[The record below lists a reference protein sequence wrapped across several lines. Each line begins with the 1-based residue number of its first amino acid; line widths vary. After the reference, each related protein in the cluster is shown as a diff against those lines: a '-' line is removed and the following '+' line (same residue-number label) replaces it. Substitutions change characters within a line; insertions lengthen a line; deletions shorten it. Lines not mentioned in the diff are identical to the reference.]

1 MTMKYELK
9 MEGRIK
15 EMTSRFLHLL
25 VLPLLRWH
33 PSDFSRCH
41 WLPRIL
47 AAIFSL
53 EIEP

>member
-1 MTMKYELK
+1 MQYELK

-15 EMTSRFLHLL
+15 EMASRFLYLL

-33 PSDFSRCH
+33 PGDFSRCH
-41 WLPRIL
+41 WLLRIL

>member
-1 MTMKYELK
+1 MQYELEK
-9 MEGRIK
+9 EGRIK
-15 EMTSRFLHLL
+15 EMASRFLYLL

-33 PSDFSRCH
+33 PSDVSRCH
-41 WLPRIL
+41 WLPQIL